1 MKGGKGEGAYGG
13 EKNEKPYGANLRE
26 GRGRLEWLVRLL

>member
-1 MKGGKGEGAYGG
+1 MKGRKEGCYEGG
-13 EKNEKPYGANLRE
+13 KNEKPYGANLRE